1 MHAPAESDDRDMGV
15 LRRALE
21 IRRTEGA
28 RALLFR
34 ALRWGRTRS
43 RHRFHQLTVA
53 RPFDW
58 YLRNRESRHGLS
70 ALRLSR
76 RLARRLFAVQFVP
89 GERLPLR
96 YIDPADIV
104 GYSPNGPPIFWG
116 ELKPG
121 DWDLQATPFDECAVS
136 RSIHLH
142 YEAGVPWEETPLR
155 QYFDEMMERGGA
167 WGYDSPEEFPQRVA
181 DIEALVES
189 IRTNG
194 YRPAPELPDAGT
206 TELVPPTLDEVTV
219 DVGRDG
225 RYHYRNLGQH
235 RIAVAK
241 LLDVGE
247 IPVRVGA
254 YHPGIVDDL
263 VTRPTPTREGTRTES
278 DDSA

>member
-1 MHAPAESDDRDMGV
+1 MRA

-21 IRRTEGA
+21 IGRTEGA
-28 RALLFR
+28 RTLLFR
-34 ALRWGRTRS
+34 ALRWGHKRS

-58 YLRNRESRHGLS
+58 YLRNRESRHALGV
-70 ALRLSR
+70 LRLSR
-76 RLARRLFAVQFVP
+76 RLARWVFSVQFVP

-96 YIDPADIV
+96 HVDPADIV
-104 GYSPNGPPIFWG
+104 GYSPNDPPIYWG

-121 DWDLQATPFDECAVS
+121 DWDLRATPFDECAVN
-136 RSIHLH
+136 RSIQLH

-155 QYFDEMMERGGA
+155 QYFDEMMAGGGA
-167 WGYDSPEEFPQRVA
+167 WGYDSPDEFPQRVA

-189 IRTNG
+189 VRTHG
-194 YRPAPELPDAGT
+194 YRTASELPEAGT

-241 LLDVGE
+241 LLDVDE

-254 YHPGIVDDL
+254 YHPDIVDD
-263 VTRPTPTREGTRTES
+263 VVDSPAPSRERTPPES
-278 DDSA
+278 GDSA